1 MMQVPAGRPL
11 APEPGALRLD
21 VWEVETEPDVVYVY
35 EVGTDDAAF
44 ESHIN
49 NAPAQKFGEIM
60 NDLVEDW
67 TMVIPFGHSVAS

>member
-1 MMQVPAGRPL
+1 
-11 APEPGALRLD
+11 
-21 VWEVETEPDVVYVY
+21 VVYVY
-35 EVGTDDAAF
+35 EFGTDDAAF

-67 TMVIPFGHSVAS
+67 TMVVSFGHSVAS